1 MLVHLRCFGV
11 AFFFG
16 VVTVLAGLGAM
27 KVNEEYV
34 PVAVEYLTSQAR
46 VFTEKQEL
54 LAQIETL
61 EAKIATGVVAEFP
74 LSK

>member
-1 MLVHLRCFGV
+1 MLVQLRCFAV

-34 PVAVEYLTSQAR
+34 PVAVEYLNSQAR
-46 VFTEKQEL
+46 VFNEKKEL

-61 EAKIATGVVAEFP
+61 EAKIATGVVGSFP
-74 LSK
+74 VSK